1 MVLCQPR
8 IQLTRSNSLR
18 RVPNA
23 KPPLY
28 HCCVSKETVFISTTI
43 SNEKRNA
50 FGLTPDQTRALP
62 ERSVDPDGP
71 EAHIVRS
78 LRELYSCKAQS
89 VRL

>member
-8 IQLTRSNSLR
+8 IQLTRTSSLR
-18 RVPNA
+18 RIPNA

-28 HCCVSKETVFISTTI
+28 HCCVPKETVLVSTTA
-43 SNEKRNA
+43 STEKPNA
-50 FGLTPDQTRALP
+50 SGLTPDQTRALP

-78 LRELYSCKAQS
+78 LRELYSCKAQT

>member
-8 IQLTRSNSLR
+8 IQLTRTNSLR

-28 HCCVSKETVFISTTI
+28 RCCVSKETAFIGTI
-43 SNEKRNA
+43 EKLNA
-50 FGLTPDQTRALP
+50 SGLTPDQTRALP